1 MKYLNARLSTKQK
14 KKLMLLISTTDKKII
29 SLHDWIL
36 GRGESDLCYVKPK
49 DRLMFDDCGRTL
61 TNFSPIT
68 VIDMWELLE
77 IIGRDIPVDGVEL
90 IKYLNEIGINLDLIH
105 KDEK

>member
-14 KKLMLLISTTDKKII
+14 QKLMVLISTTDKKII
-29 SLHDWIL
+29 SLHDWML
-36 GRGESDLCYVKPK
+36 GSGESDLCYVKPK
-49 DRLMFDDCGRTL
+49 DRSMFDDCGRTL

-68 VIDMWELLE
+68 VIDVWQLLE

-90 IKYLNEIGINLDLIH
+90 IKYLNEIGHNLDIIH
-105 KDEK
+105 KATK